1 MRYIVLATAIW
12 LTVFAIN
19 AFADTVNGQFTPPTE
34 REDNTPLTAAEI
46 GAYRLYIDGVE
57 TQQIPPTENTFTIE
71 LSPGTYDIN
80 LTTVDTDGRES
91 VFSETITQV
100 ILASPKPPTGTVIT
114 ITIQV
119 Q

>member
-1 MRYIVLATAIW
+1 MRSLILALLLLSAGS
-12 LTVFAIN
+12 VV
-19 AFADTVNGQFTPPTE
+19 ADTVNGQFTPPTE

-46 GAYRLYIDGVE
+46 GAYRLYIDGVD
-57 TQQIPPTENTFTIE
+57 TQQIPPTENTFTVE

-91 VFSETITQV
+91 VFSETITQT
-100 ILASPKPPTGTVIT
+100 ILSKPKPPTGTVIT